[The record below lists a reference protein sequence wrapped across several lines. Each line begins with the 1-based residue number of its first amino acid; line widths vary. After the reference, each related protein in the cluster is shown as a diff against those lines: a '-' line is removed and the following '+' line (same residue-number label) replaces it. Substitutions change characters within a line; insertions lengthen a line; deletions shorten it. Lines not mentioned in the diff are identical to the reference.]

1 MMKVVNVRRLGSD
14 GEVGGA
20 GGGGMRYSSMNQLK
34 AENESYLKIQ
44 QQDDRLTVK
53 LCHRVIG

>member
-1 MMKVVNVRRLGSD
+1 
-14 GEVGGA
+14 
-20 GGGGMRYSSMNQLK
+20 MRYSSMNQLK

>member
-14 GEVGGA
+14 GEV
-20 GGGGMRYSSMNQLK
+20 GGMRYSSMNQLK